1 MSNNPTVSSDL
12 EAISLHPKLE
22 NRIYD
27 AIDAAAAAHLN
38 RSSGDG
44 TSGGMEAR
52 VARLESDVAH
62 IRTDITDVK
71 ADLRDLRKD
80 GQRDFR
86 ILFGAVIVA
95 TLGLAGLMAR
105 GFGWI

>member
-1 MSNNPTVSSDL
+1 
-12 EAISLHPKLE
+12 
-22 NRIYD
+22 
-27 AIDAAAAAHLN
+27 
-38 RSSGDG
+38 
-44 TSGGMEAR
+44 MEAR